1 MAKYAT
7 SALKLSDTYIN
18 TLPYNLCDTAAGTAA
33 KTVSAGEFA
42 LETGAQVVV
51 KFKNTNTAAS
61 PTLNVSS
68 TGAKAIYYKDA
79 AIEASYLKAN
89 YTYTFVYN
97 GTQWDLVGEIDTN
110 TTYSSKT
117 AESGGTDFSLVTTG
131 EKYTW
136 NNKQNAINASNKLSS
151 DYIDNKAGWTN
162 NTGTVTGVKLGTT
175 SYSPTSGIISL
186 PAYPS
191 KSSWNYDDAYVK
203 YSAAQSLDDTQKAQ
217 ARSNIGAAAGNH
229 THNYLEKTT
238 YEKSAELACGSN
250 GLVCLGKFGAY
261 DTNITIEL
269 NSTTS
274 QTYHAT
280 IVIWSQNVVA
290 NGTGG
295 SVGCYVYGDA
305 DNHITPLLSIFRP
318 YGSASRQIEVYANL
332 PG

>member
-1 MAKYAT
+1 MNAALTFNNGGNGAASGTTFDGSTARTISYNTIGAAASSHTHKKSEITDFPTLAAVAT
-7 SALKLSDTYIN
+7 SGS
-18 TLPYNLCDTAAGTAA
+18 YN
-33 KTVSAGEFA
+33 
-42 LETGAQVVV
+42 
-51 KFKNTNTAAS
+51 
-61 PTLNVSS
+61 
-68 TGAKAIYYKDA
+68 
-79 AIEASYLKAN
+79 
-89 YTYTFVYN
+89 
-97 GTQWDLVGEIDTN
+97 DL
-110 TTYSSKT
+110 
-117 AESGGTDFSLVTTG
+117 
-131 EKYTW
+131 
-136 NNKQNAINASNKLSS
+136 NNK
-151 DYIDNKAGWTN
+151 
-162 NTGTVTGVKLGTT
+162 
-175 SYSPTSGIISL
+175 PTI
-186 PAYPS
+186 PT